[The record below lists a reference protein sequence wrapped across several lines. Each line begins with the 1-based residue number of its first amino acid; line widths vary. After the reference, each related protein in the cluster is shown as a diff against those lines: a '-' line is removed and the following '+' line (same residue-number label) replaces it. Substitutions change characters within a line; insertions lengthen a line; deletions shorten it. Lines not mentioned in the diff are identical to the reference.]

1 MKDLLALSS
10 DNKEEGSVEVSEF
23 NTQTVDVVSEA
34 AGDNNHSP
42 DDQQVS
48 NVLTDHCE
56 ANGNDSNSG
65 SESLNGLSF
74 NQANPVKNKEEGKSC
89 KRSFSSDGDCDD
101 HKDLQGIEVT
111 GYYLDVNHKKSDL
124 RHLLHSQDN
133 LCEKN
138 EPLSFLSSM
147 DIPKSKYGRHN
158 FQNSDE
164 EYNMPNAKFEYDS
177 NSYKQ
182 TMHNVRDT
190 RNIFG
195 NSAIDS
201 SSRNITSTCS
211 SFHPYQRNYMS
222 GQTFQPTAKDITS
235 SSTQSNIPQCHTQII
250 DSNIDRQNS
259 LPLPHLMF
267 GGNPIPPTGLS
278 SFNSSNM
285 AYSSDM
291 HPLSKYPTNVSLQN
305 YQLEP
310 CPNYNRPINHMIP
323 TTYTPSCITENQ
335 HGSGLYK
342 NFGNYPYYGPN
353 MMVPEQCG
361 PLPGYGL
368 YDRSSGST
376 SLNDKQ
382 SVPTNN
388 SDDSFG
394 SFSCDPNIFANKNI
408 QMGEY
413 LREDNGSYEI
423 NHGKNQHTDGMKYTS
438 LEVVQ
443 SYNYNSSSDNLS
455 DIIGK
460 DNSCLA
466 NRVHLSEYD
475 LSLIKKLLMLC
486 CTSC

>member
-1 MKDLLALSS
+1 LKDLLALSC
-10 DNKEEGSVEVSEF
+10 DNKEEESVEVLEF
-23 NTQTVDVVSEA
+23 NTQTVDVVSET

-42 DDQQVS
+42 DDQRVS
-48 NVLTDHCE
+48 NVFTDHSE
-56 ANGNDSNSG
+56 VNGDDSNAAG
-65 SESLNGLSF
+65 ESLNGRSF
-74 NQANPVKNKEEGKSC
+74 IQATPVKNKEEVKSS

-101 HKDLQGIEVT
+101 RGDLQGIEVT
-111 GYYLDVNHKKSDL
+111 GYYLDVNRKKSVL

-147 DIPKSKYGRHN
+147 DIPKSRYGRHS

-164 EYNMPNAKFEYDS
+164 EYNMPNAKFEYNS

-190 RNIFG
+190 RNVFG
-195 NSAIDS
+195 NSAIDNS
-201 SSRNITSTCS
+201 HNITGS

-222 GQTFQPTAKDITS
+222 GKTFQPTAKDIAS

-250 DSNIDRQNS
+250 DSNIDRQS
-259 LPLPHLMF
+259 ALPLPHLLF
-267 GGNPIPPTGLS
+267 GGNPIPSTTGLS
-278 SFNSSNM
+278 AFNSSNM

-291 HPLSKYPTNVSLQN
+291 HPFSKYPTNVSPQN

-323 TTYTPSCITENQ
+323 TTNYPSCITENQ
-335 HGSGLYK
+335 HGSELYK
-342 NFGNYPYYGPN
+342 NFGNYPYYGPDL
-353 MMVPEQCG
+353 MVPEKCE

-376 SLNDKQ
+376 SLNDSQ

-388 SDDSFG
+388 IDDSFG
-394 SFSCDPNIFANKNI
+394 SFSCDSNIFGNKNI

-413 LREDNGSYEI
+413 LREDTGSYEI
-423 NHGKNQHTDGMKYTS
+423 NHGKTQQSDGMKYTS

-443 SYNYNSSSDNLS
+443 SDNYRSSSDNLS

-460 DNSCLA
+460 DNSCFA
-466 NRVHLSEYD
+466 NRSNTDYDVHLSEYD
-475 LSLIKKLLMLC
+475 LSLIKEL
-486 CTSC
+486 

>member
-1 MKDLLALSS
+1 MKDLLALSC
-10 DNKEEGSVEVSEF
+10 DNKEEESVEVLEF
-23 NTQTVDVVSEA
+23 NTQTVDVVSET

-42 DDQQVS
+42 DDQRVS
-48 NVLTDHCE
+48 NVFTDHSE
-56 ANGNDSNSG
+56 VNGDDSNAAG
-65 SESLNGLSF
+65 ESLNGRSF
-74 NQANPVKNKEEGKSC
+74 IQATPVKNKEEVKSS

-101 HKDLQGIEVT
+101 RGDLQGIEVT
-111 GYYLDVNHKKSDL
+111 GYYLDVNRKKSVL

-147 DIPKSKYGRHN
+147 DIPKSRYGRHS

-164 EYNMPNAKFEYDS
+164 EYNMPNAKFEYNS

-190 RNIFG
+190 RNVFG
-195 NSAIDS
+195 NSAIDNS
-201 SSRNITSTCS
+201 HNITGS

-222 GQTFQPTAKDITS
+222 GKTFQTTAKDIAS

-250 DSNIDRQNS
+250 DSNIDRQS
-259 LPLPHLMF
+259 ALPLPHLLF
-267 GGNPIPPTGLS
+267 GGNPIPSTTGLS
-278 SFNSSNM
+278 AFNSSNM

-291 HPLSKYPTNVSLQN
+291 HQFSKYPTNVSPQN

-323 TTYTPSCITENQ
+323 TTNYPSCITENQ
-335 HGSGLYK
+335 HGSELYK
-342 NFGNYPYYGPN
+342 NFGNYLYYGPDL
-353 MMVPEQCG
+353 MVPEQCE

-376 SLNDKQ
+376 SLNDSQ

-388 SDDSFG
+388 IDDSFG
-394 SFSCDPNIFANKNI
+394 SFSCDSNIFGNKNM
-408 QMGEY
+408 QMGKY
-413 LREDNGSYEI
+413 LREDTGSYEI
-423 NHGKNQHTDGMKYTS
+423 NRGKTQQSDGMKYTS

-443 SYNYNSSSDNLS
+443 SDNYRSSSDNLS

-460 DNSCLA
+460 DNSCFA
-466 NRVHLSEYD
+466 NRSNTDYDVHLSEYD
-475 LSLIKKLLMLC
+475 LSLIKEL
-486 CTSC
+486 